1 MHGDGGM
8 WMKRFSARAFFAA
21 LSMTALGGA
30 ALSGL
35 AGDAKAKTPGKTY
48 CFKDVCHRVKTL
60 DEMDKLVG
68 FEEVVTASY
77 YDDCVVDKNNPC
89 APLSSGEE
97 FRADLPDNA
106 ASPVYPN
113 GTMLILA
120 NPATGKE
127 ILVRV
132 NNSGPYKKGR
142 MLDVSRAAAEALGF
156 KQLGTAKLKVTV
168 VSGPVANPSQRSFW
182 VARVTAN

>member
-1 MHGDGGM
+1 M
-8 WMKRFSARAFFAA
+8 WMKRLCVRAFFAA
-21 LSMTALGGA
+21 LSTIGLGA
-30 ALSGL
+30 AVLSGL
-35 AGDAKAKTPGKTY
+35 AGEARAKTPGKTY
-48 CFKDVCHRVKTL
+48 CINDVCHRVKTL

-77 YDDCVVDKNNPC
+77 YDDCTVDKNNPC
-89 APLSSGEE
+89 TPLSSGED
-97 FRADLPDNA
+97 FRADLADNA

-113 GTMLILA
+113 GTILILA
-120 NPATGKE
+120 NPATGQE

-156 KQLGTAKLKVTV
+156 KQLGTAKIKVTV
-168 VSGPVANPSQRSFW
+168 ISGPLGDPSQRVSAW
-182 VARVTAN
+182 TAKVTN